1 MSYQLEK
8 ISGCTIAYGSLPI
21 MEMVRL
27 MTASSEDNVQ
37 ISLDL
42 ALKLNASLVGGT
54 PSNLK
59 QLSALPEI
67 RDRIRENQQKIIDT
81 AGVQVSKEAFAW
93 LVDGERGKSSDSM
106 FGVFAGIRAMQ
117 HGAHPH
123 DAADFRRCALLLEQV
138 PEFSDKLALMTSVSD
153 VWSSLVPKW
162 NELCALL
169 SNDSPVWRREL
180 EMAPGFHQALTLIC
194 AARR

>member
-8 ISGCTIAYGSLPI
+8 INGCTIVYGSLPI
-21 MEMVRL
+21 MEMVGL
-27 MTASSEDNVQ
+27 MTASSDDSVQ
-37 ISLDL
+37 ISFDL
-42 ALKLNASLVGGT
+42 ALKLNASLVAGS

-67 RDRIRENQQKIIDT
+67 RDRIRENQQQIIDT

-106 FGVFAGIRAMQ
+106 FGVFTGIQAMQ
-117 HGAHPH
+117 HGSHPH

-138 PEFSDKLALMTSVSD
+138 PEFSHKLALMANVSD
-153 VWSSLVPKW
+153 VWSGLVPKW

-169 SNDSPVWRREL
+169 SQDSPVWRKEL